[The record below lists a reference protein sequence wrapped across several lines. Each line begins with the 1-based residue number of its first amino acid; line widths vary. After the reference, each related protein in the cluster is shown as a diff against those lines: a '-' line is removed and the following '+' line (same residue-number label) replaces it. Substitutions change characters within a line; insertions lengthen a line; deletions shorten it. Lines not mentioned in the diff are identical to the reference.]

1 MLQQKGTITS
11 NEIAQQPDAWTDAIR
26 VLNEKRQE
34 IATWFRQ
41 EAFGQVIFMGCGSSY
56 NAAIVSSRNFN
67 SLTGVTTFAYPSA
80 EMFATPKLPYDD
92 RRKTLLIVFSRSG
105 QSTETI
111 WAVDRIRQLS
121 KNTKIL
127 VFCPYRESELI
138 GKADQSIILEKAKE
152 EGVFAT
158 KSFTT
163 FIFAVKLLTG
173 ILLQNMSL
181 LQELTKV
188 PTLVDIKQRQ
198 IEMQKIGSG
207 KILHVICGGS
217 GAMYGIAAEGAL
229 LIKKMCTIPAE
240 AYNSLELRHGNAAA
254 GNNLSF
260 VIIFASDHLKK
271 AEGVIVS
278 ELAALKSPRM
288 VICEE
293 ADPKLSLCDFV
304 INLKSGLSEYSRD
317 MLMMP
322 VVQLMAFYMCIAR
335 GYNPD
340 RPKHVVPVVKY
351 KDPLT

>member
-1 MLQQKGTITS
+1 MLQQKGIITS
-11 NEIAQQPDAWTDAIR
+11 KEIAEQPEAWTDTIR
-26 VLNEKRQE
+26 ALNEKRQE

-67 SLTGVTTFAYPSA
+67 SLTGVTSFAFPSS
-80 EMFATPKLPYDD
+80 EMFAGQKLPYDD

-111 WAVDRIRQLS
+111 WAIDRIRQLS

-127 VFCPYRESELI
+127 SFCPYRESEI
-138 GKADQSIILEKAKE
+138 IARADQSIILEKAKE

-163 FIFAVKLLTG
+163 FIFAVKLLIG
-173 ILLQNMSL
+173 ILLQNMNF
-181 LQELTKV
+181 LQELTRV

-207 KILHVICGGS
+207 KILNVISGGS
-217 GAMYGIAAEGAL
+217 GALYGIACEGSL
-229 LIKKMCTIPAE
+229 LVKKMCTIPAE
-240 AYNSLELRHGNAAA
+240 AYTTLELRHGNAAA
-254 GNNLSF
+254 GNNLTLI
-260 VIIFASDHLKK
+260 VIFASEYLKK

-278 ELAALKSPRM
+278 ELAALKSPRL

-293 ADPKLSLCDFV
+293 ADSKLGLADYV
-304 INLKSGLSEYSRD
+304 INLKSGLSEYARD

-322 VVQLMAFYMCIAR
+322 VVQLLAFYMCIAR

-340 RPKHVVPVVKY
+340 KPKHVVPIVTY